1 MTMTEPLES
10 TGAVEMIE
18 PMTTDIVDQEQLA
31 EQLLE
36 QAKEQNIEL
45 VGPDGL
51 LGQLTKSVLET
62 ALDAEMSE
70 HLGYEK
76 HDPVGRGSGNSRNG
90 TRSKTVL
97 TEIGPVEIEVPRD
110 TESTFE
116 PQIVKKRQRRLT
128 GVDEIVL
135 SLTARGLTTGE
146 IAAHFG
152 EVYGAKVSKDTIS
165 RITEKVTGEMT
176 EWLTRPLDRVYPVIF
191 IDAMVVKV
199 RDGQV
204 MNKPVYVVI
213 GVSVN
218 GERDILGLWAGDGGE
233 GAKFWLGVFTEIKNR
248 GVDDVC
254 IAVCDGLK
262 GLPEA
267 ITTTW
272 ELATVQACVI
282 HLIRNTFRFA
292 SRKYWDEMSRDL
304 RPVYTAPSEAAARE
318 RFAEFD
324 AKWSKQYPAI
334 GKLWENAWSEFI
346 PFLDYDVEI
355 RRVICSTNAIESLN
369 ARYRRAVRARGH
381 FPNDNAA
388 LKCLYLVTRALD
400 PTGRGRARW
409 AMRWKPALNAF
420 AIAFQ
425 GRIN

>member
-1 MTMTEPLES
+1 M
-10 TGAVEMIE
+10 
-18 PMTTDIVDQEQLA
+18 
-31 EQLLE
+31 
-36 QAKEQNIEL
+36 
-45 VGPDGL
+45 
-51 LGQLTKSVLET
+51 
-62 ALDAEMSE
+62 
-70 HLGYEK
+70 
-76 HDPVGRGSGNSRNG
+76 
-90 TRSKTVL
+90 L

-110 TESTFE
+110 TAPAFE

-146 IAAHFG
+146 IAAHFQ

-165 RITEKVTGEMT
+165 RITEKVVGEMT

-233 GAKFWLGVFTEIKNR
+233 GAKFWLSVFTEIKNR

-304 RPVYTAPSEAAARE
+304 RPVYTAPSEAAAME

-324 AKWSKQYPAI
+324 SQVGQTVPGDQQALGERLERVHTVPGLRRRDPARDLLHQRDRVAQRPLPTRRQSPRTLPQRHRRAEVPLSRNQSTGPHRPRQSTLGDEMEASPQRI
-334 GKLWENAWSEFI
+334 RDSVRRKNQLKLPSGSTINLTLPHSEGDH
-346 PFLDYDVEI
+346 PCERSRQ
-355 RRVICSTNAIESLN
+355 RRSS
-369 ARYRRAVRARGH
+369 YRRATVIMGPPYESAARLLLASK
-381 FPNDNAA
+381 N
-388 LKCLYLVTRALD
+388 L
-400 PTGRGRARW
+400 
-409 AMRWKPALNAF
+409 
-420 AIAFQ
+420 
-425 GRIN
+425 